1 MTRVG
6 SQRVSWLG
14 DLVEEGPGLVDP
26 VGDLVQCRRHRAGCK
41 IVRAAASENH
51 RNPVTVSYLSAGD
64 PEDAAEGIR
73 PSGYRSKA
81 GRSSWLRWAGRARAW
96 RWWSVRAGFAGARR
110 HCSPG
115 AGSRG
120 GRSVAPPTH

>member
-41 IVRAAASENH
+41 IVRPAASENH
-51 RNPVTVSYLSAGD
+51 RNPVTVSYLSGGD

-81 GRSSWLRWAGRARAW
+81 GRSSWLRWAARARAW
-96 RWWSVRAGFAGARR
+96 RWGAGRAGLACHGDTARRDRGARW
-110 HCSPG
+110 
-115 AGSRG
+115 SR
-120 GRSVAPPTH
+120 AI